1 MSYLSNDNGENLRA
15 QRNTM
20 AEQFKA
26 YQEVVKKLDKNDK
39 YKDTR
44 ELWLKYEKEWPELA
58 AYAKSLLTVPAST
71 AAVERIF
78 SVGGAILK
86 PSRRRLSDKVFEML
100 MFLKCNMH
108 ITRNISF

>member
-1 MSYLSNDNGENLRA
+1 
-15 QRNTM
+15 M

-86 PSRRRLSDKVFEML
+86 PSRRRLSDHVFEML